1 MSEYRRLTKFEK
13 ICKLFGRIKLPL
25 PSSLERRLKE
35 EIDFCHFEITPSEV
49 FSTSIILPSIFMLI
63 SYLILRL
70 LGLATMDI
78 TFSFF
83 MISIVFFYFLL
94 NYTRFQTIYYRSKF
108 SSEMVLSII
117 YMAIS
122 LQTNK
127 NLERAVSFAANNLT
141 GLLGLDFKRALW
153 NIQSGKSI
161 SISDELSKIAEK
173 WRKESQEFVDA
184 ISILKDSIVLTD
196 EQFQKSLNTAIELV
210 LQKTKTRMKDYAMS
224 LKTPLNIV
232 NSFGV
237 LLPLLAMIFLP
248 LATIF
253 LSDLI
258 KVSFISVLYV
268 IVLPAIVYFLFRQYF
283 YSRPYSYHQ
292 IEYSSEEHK
301 KRKLIIGLVSFALI
315 TIIVLPLT
323 NFVLSSKFSDVTFLA
338 SMGITI
344 SIGVI
349 LFLTGY
355 IYTSEFETI
364 NKKIIKYEDELPT
377 AAYQLAS
384 VCRSGKPIEILIHE
398 ASDYLRDLE
407 IREIFAVA
415 SMKIKSG
422 LTLYKAFFDE
432 KVGALK
438 EVNSRIIRVV
448 IGSIVDL
455 AEKGSIA
462 VSKALD
468 AIARF
473 LDDAKDVNKFTDEVL
488 DEVTSEM
495 KITVYVFAPLAA
507 GIVVGLLSML
517 TIVFYSFAPSFQ
529 ELERTLSGREYKRA
543 FESIGWLLNLA
554 KTIDLP
560 QFQIVVGLYMLEIVI
575 MISYFLG
582 ELKYGEDEVNKIKDI
597 SKTVL
602 IAVLIY
608 SLFSVGLYYVMKSII
623 TMYPVKL

>member
-1 MSEYRRLTKFEK
+1 MSEYRRLTKFEE
-13 ICKLFGRIKLPL
+13 ICKLFGRIRLPL
-25 PSSLERRLKE
+25 PLSLERKLKE
-35 EIDFCHFEITPSEV
+35 EIDFCHFEVTPYEV

-63 SYLILRL
+63 SYLILRF
-70 LGLATMDI
+70 LGLATIDI
-78 TFSFF
+78 IFGFF
-83 MISIVFFYFLL
+83 MVSIVFFYFLL

-127 NLERAVSFAANNLT
+127 NLERAVSFAANNLS

-184 ISILKDSIVLTD
+184 ISILKDSIILTE
-196 EQFQKSLNTAIELV
+196 EQFQKSLNIAIEIV

-248 LATIF
+248 LAAIF
-253 LSDLI
+253 LPDLI

-292 IEYSSEEHK
+292 IEYSGEK
-301 KRKLIIGLVSFALI
+301 YRKRKLMIQLVSFVLMI
-315 TIIVLPLT
+315 VTIIPLL
-323 NFVLSSKFSDVTFLA
+323 NFVFTSKFSDAAFLV
-338 SMGITI
+338 SIGITI
-344 SIGVI
+344 SIGLI
-349 LFLTGY
+349 LFLAGY
-355 IYTSEFETI
+355 IYTSGLETI
-364 NKKIIKYEDELPT
+364 NKKIIKYEEELPT
-377 AAYQLAS
+377 VAYQLAS
-384 VCRSGKPIEILIHE
+384 VCRSGKPVELLIHE
-398 ASDYLRDLE
+398 ASNYLKDLE
-407 IREIFAVA
+407 IKEIFAEA

-422 LTLYKAFFDE
+422 LSLYKAFFDE
-432 KVGALK
+432 EVGALK
-438 EVNSRIIRVV
+438 EVSSKIIRVV
-448 IGSIVDL
+448 IGSIADLVD
-455 AEKGSIA
+455 KGSIA

-517 TIVFYSFAPSFQ
+517 TIVFYSFAPSFH
-529 ELERTLSGREYKRA
+529 ELEKTLSSREYKSA

-608 SLFSVGLYYVMKSII
+608 SLFSVGLYYVMKIII
-623 TMYPVKL
+623 TMYPVKV

>member
-13 ICKLFGRIKLPL
+13 ICKLFGRVKLPL
-25 PSSLERRLKE
+25 LSSLEKGLKE
-35 EIDFCHFEITPSEV
+35 EIDFCHFEITPHEV
-49 FSTSIILPSIFMLI
+49 FSTSIILPSVFMLI

-78 TFSFF
+78 IFSFF

-94 NYTRFQTIYYRSKF
+94 KYTKFQTIYYRSKF
-108 SSEMVLSII
+108 SSEMILSII

-127 NLERAVSFAANNLT
+127 NLERAVSFAANNLS

-153 NIQSGKSI
+153 NVQSGKSI

-173 WRKESQEFVDA
+173 WKKESQEFVDA
-184 ISILKDSIVLTD
+184 ISIIKDSIILTD
-196 EQFQKSLNTAIELV
+196 EQFRKSLNIAIETV
-210 LQKTKTRMKDYAMS
+210 LQKTKTRMKNYAMT

-248 LATIF
+248 LAAIF
-253 LSDLI
+253 LPDLI

-292 IEYSSEEHK
+292 IEYSSEEHR
-301 KRKLIIGLVSFALI
+301 KRKFMILVLSFVFII
-315 TIIVLPLT
+315 IIVFPLT
-323 NFVLSSKFSDVTFLA
+323 KFVLSSEFSDAAFLA
-338 SMGITI
+338 SIGITI

-349 LFLTGY
+349 LFLAGY
-355 IYTSEFETI
+355 IYTSELEAT

-377 AAYQLAS
+377 ATYQLAFL
-384 VCRSGKPIEILIHE
+384 CRSGKPIEILVHE
-398 ASDYLRDLE
+398 TLDYLKDLE
-407 IREIFAVA
+407 IKEIFAVA
-415 SMKIKSG
+415 SMRIKSG

-488 DEVTSEM
+488 DEVTSDM
-495 KITVYVFAPLAA
+495 KITVYIFAPLAS

-517 TIVFYSFAPSFQ
+517 TIMFYSFAPSFQ
-529 ELERTLSGREYKRA
+529 ELQRTLSGREYKSA
-543 FESIGWLLNLA
+543 FESIGWLFNLA

-560 QFQIVVGLYMLEIVI
+560 KFQIVVGLYMLEIVI

-602 IAVLIY
+602 ISILIY
-608 SLFSVGLYYVMKSII
+608 SLFSVVLYYAMRSII
-623 TMYPVKL
+623 TMYPVKV

>member
-13 ICKLFGRIKLPL
+13 ICKLFGRIKLPM
-25 PSSLERRLKE
+25 PSSLKRRLKE
-35 EIDFCHFEITPSEV
+35 EIDFCHFEVNPHEV
-49 FSTSIILPSIFMLI
+49 FSTSIILPSIFMLL
-63 SYLILRL
+63 SYLILRF
-70 LGLATMDI
+70 LGLVTVDI
-78 TFSFF
+78 IFSFF
-83 MISIVFFYFLL
+83 MISIVLFYFLL
-94 NYTRFQTIYYRSKF
+94 NYTKFQTIYYRSKF

-117 YMAIS
+117 YMTIS

-127 NLERAVSFAANNLT
+127 NLERAVSFAANNLS

-184 ISILKDSIVLTD
+184 ISILKDSIILTD
-196 EQFQKSLNTAIELV
+196 EQFQKSLNIAIETV
-210 LQKTKTRMKDYAMS
+210 LQKTKTRMKNYAMT

-253 LSDLI
+253 LPELI

-301 KRKLIIGLVSFALI
+301 KRKLMILIFSFVSMM
-315 TIIVLPLT
+315 IIVLPLA
-323 NFVLSSKFSDVTFLA
+323 NFVLSSKFSDATFLA

-344 SIGVI
+344 SIGFI
-349 LFLTGY
+349 LFLAGY
-355 IYTSEFETI
+355 IYTSGFETI

-384 VCRSGKPIEILIHE
+384 VCRSGKPIEILVHE
-398 ASDYLRDLE
+398 ASDYLKDLE

-517 TIVFYSFAPSFQ
+517 TIVFYSFTLSFQ
-529 ELERTLSGREYKRA
+529 ELERTLGGREYKSV

-602 IAVLIY
+602 ISILIY
-608 SLFSVGLYYVMKSII
+608 SLFSIGLYYVMKSII
-623 TMYPVKL
+623 TMYPVKV

>member
-1 MSEYRRLTKFEK
+1 
-13 ICKLFGRIKLPL
+13 
-25 PSSLERRLKE
+25 
-35 EIDFCHFEITPSEV
+35 
-49 FSTSIILPSIFMLI
+49 
-63 SYLILRL
+63 
-70 LGLATMDI
+70 
-78 TFSFF
+78 
-83 MISIVFFYFLL
+83 
-94 NYTRFQTIYYRSKF
+94 
-108 SSEMVLSII
+108 
-117 YMAIS
+117 
-122 LQTNK
+122 
-127 NLERAVSFAANNLT
+127 
-141 GLLGLDFKRALW
+141 LW
-153 NIQSGKSI
+153 NVQSGKSI

-184 ISILKDSIVLTD
+184 ISILKDSTILTD
-196 EQFQKSLNTAIELV
+196 EQFQKSLNIAIETV
-210 LQKTKTRMKDYAMS
+210 LQKTKARMKNYAMT

-248 LATIF
+248 LAAIF
-253 LSDLI
+253 LPDLI

-268 IVLPAIVYFLFRQYF
+268 IMLPAIVYFLFRQYF

-292 IEYSSEEHK
+292 IEYSSEEHR
-301 KRKLIIGLVSFALI
+301 KRKLMILIFSFVFMM
-315 TIIVLPLT
+315 IIVLPLT
-323 NFVLSSKFSDVTFLA
+323 NFVLSSKFSDATFLA

-349 LFLTGY
+349 LFLAGY
-355 IYTSEFETI
+355 IYTSGLETI

-384 VCRSGKPIEILIHE
+384 VCRSGKPIEILVHE
-398 ASDYLRDLE
+398 ASDYLKDLE

-529 ELERTLSGREYKRA
+529 ELERTLGGREYKSV
-543 FESIGWLLNLA
+543 FESIRWLLNLA

-602 IAVLIY
+602 ISILIY
-608 SLFSVGLYYVMKSII
+608 SLFSIGLYYVMKSII
-623 TMYPVKL
+623 TMYPVKV

>member
-1 MSEYRRLTKFEK
+1 MSEYRKQTAFEK
-13 ICKLFGRIKLPL
+13 ICKIFGRIKLPM
-25 PSSLERRLKE
+25 PSSLKKRLKE
-35 EIDFCHFEITPSEV
+35 EIEFCHFEISPHEV
-49 FSTSIILPSIFMLI
+49 LSTSIILPSIFMLV

-70 LGLATMDI
+70 LALDSI
-78 TFSFF
+78 DLIFSFF
-83 MISIVFFYFLL
+83 MVAIVLLYFLI
-94 NYTRFQTIYYRSKF
+94 NYTKFQTIYYRSKF
-108 SSEMVLSII
+108 SSEMILSII

-141 GLLGLDFKRALW
+141 GLLGMDFKRALW
-153 NIQSGKSI
+153 NVHSGKSI

-184 ISILKDSIVLTD
+184 IAILKDSIILSED
-196 EQFQKSLNTAIELV
+196 QFQKSLNTAIEIV

-248 LATIF
+248 LAAIF
-253 LSDLI
+253 LPEI
-258 KVSFISVLYV
+258 VKVSFVSVLYV

-292 IEYSSEEHK
+292 IEYSGEKHK
-301 KRKLIIGLVSFALI
+301 KRKLFIGLAS
-315 TIIVLPLT
+315 IVLMFVIVVPLM
-323 NFVLSSKFSDVTFLA
+323 NFVMKSSFSDLTFFSSMSVTV
-338 SMGITI
+338 
-344 SIGVI
+344 SIALI
-349 LFLTGY
+349 LFLAGY
-355 IYTSEFETI
+355 IYTSGLEMI
-364 NKKIIKYEDELPT
+364 NKKIIKYENELPT

-384 VCRSGKPIEILIHE
+384 ICRSGKPIEILINE
-398 ASDYLRDLE
+398 ATNYLKDLE
-407 IREIFAVA
+407 IKEIFAIA
-415 SMKIKSG
+415 SEKIKSG
-422 LTLYKAFFDE
+422 LTLDRAFFDE

-438 EVNSRIIRVV
+438 DVSSKMIKIV

-455 AEKGSIA
+455 ANKGSLA

-468 AIARF
+468 SIARF

-495 KITVYVFAPLAA
+495 KITVYVFAPLAS
-507 GIVVGLLSML
+507 GIVIGLLSML
-517 TIVFYSFAPSFQ
+517 TIVFYSFAPSFL
-529 ELERTLSGREYKRA
+529 ELERTLSSREYRSA
-543 FESIGWLLNLA
+543 LESVGWLLNLA
-554 KTIDLP
+554 KTINLP

-582 ELKYGEDEVNKIKDI
+582 ELKYGEDEVSKIKDI
-597 SKTVL
+597 SKTIL
-602 IAVLIY
+602 IAIIIY
-608 SLFSVGLYYVMKSII
+608 ALFSISLYYAMKVIV
-623 TMYPVKL
+623 TLYPVKI